1 MAASFAV
8 FSANPA
14 ALPVWEPNSIARE
27 RSPSIIDKSSALAE
41 PAIATTSAAGATAS
55 AAISAG
61 ASTAVTSAPSLT
73 SSNLMISTGHAS
85 DASRIS
91 SPYSAPN
98 SPARGALP
106 VFRSNVPSVL
116 TAARILE
123 VSSVTSN
130 TSGAISW
137 HASHVIQSSSIQ
149 TFATTVMHNHLGDV
163 MPYPP

>member
-1 MAASFAV
+1 M
-8 FSANPA
+8 
-14 ALPVWEPNSIARE
+14 
-27 RSPSIIDKSSALAE
+27 SSALAE
-41 PAIATTSAAGATAS
+41 PAIATASAAGATAS

-91 SPYSAPN
+91 SPYCAPN

-106 VFRSNVPSVL
+106 VFLSNVPSVL
-116 TAARILE
+116 TAARIFE

-130 TSGAISW
+130 TSGAVSY
-137 HASHVIQSSSIQ
+137 
-149 TFATTVMHNHLGDV
+149 THLTL
-163 MPYPP
+163 PTIA